1 MENVAGEQPFI
12 RLTRLKFELTNQ
24 NSREKALNIHEK
36 GLQFSKSYQIV
47 KSQKYSISN
56 LAPNMDRRRP
66 AWQLARS
73 SSSVAR

>member
-1 MENVAGEQPFI
+1 MEIYGEQTYI

-24 NSREKALNIHEK
+24 DSREIALNIKEK
-36 GLQFSKSYQIV
+36 GLQFPKSYQIV
-47 KSQKYSISN
+47 KSEKYSISN
-56 LAPNMDRRRP
+56 LTPKMGRRRP